1 MKALNTIVITTIAT
15 AATWF
20 ASKLFYKNSEKLM
33 EERAMKADPEF
44 VSKLREKMLNLRTD
58 LDIEKLKHQQATS
71 ALKIENQSLK
81 EEIERLQKVLKAT
94 QRKAYE
100 LATKE
105 VNNV

>member
-1 MKALNTIVITTIAT
+1 MKTLNVVITAALST

-20 ASKLFYKNSEKLM
+20 ASKAFYKNTEKEM
-33 EERAMKADPEF
+33 EERAMKADSNFISE
-44 VSKLREKMLNLRTD
+44 LREKMLNAKTD
-58 LDIEKLKHQQATS
+58 LNIERVKHFQNMN

-81 EEIERLQKVLKAT
+81 EEVERLQKVLKAT

-100 LATKE
+100 LASKE